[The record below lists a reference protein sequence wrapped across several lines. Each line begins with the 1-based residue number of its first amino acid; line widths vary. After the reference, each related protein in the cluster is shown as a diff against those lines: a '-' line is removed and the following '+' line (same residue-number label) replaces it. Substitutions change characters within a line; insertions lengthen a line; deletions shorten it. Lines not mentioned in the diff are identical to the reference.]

1 VSEYI
6 RRVQQKDEV
15 GEADSV
21 PLFDEA
27 RVPVETIAV
36 SNPHTQGPSGV
47 AASTT
52 GGSEVEI
59 RSGEEVP
66 LPQQHR

>member
-1 VSEYI
+1 
-6 RRVQQKDEV
+6 
-15 GEADSV
+15 
-21 PLFDEA
+21 
-27 RVPVETIAV
+27 VPVETITV

-59 RSGEEVP
+59 RSGEEVS